1 MFRRPP
7 DTGHLRLSTGSSRLA
22 KVQDLHTALSST
34 LRPPQGRR
42 LSDTKRDILHLL
54 ARQHTKAAVSILL
67 QMPWPYERPTS
78 RVKLKDVRS
87 RDRRCFTMSCRER
100 HRLSVSSEP
109 RPGEPQS
116 PLLTIATRAGLSR
129 QLASFCVLLSTVA
142 TAPVLVCT
150 VAAQE
155 TNSAQAELSGPDS
168 SPPPSSQVRGAK
180 EPDSGRSWERPARI
194 ECEQPARPHMACAN
208 GPLPIIPGT
217 SAAQDPGPPRAA
229 VAETGPERSREVN
242 SRGAGVH
249 KAEGQVDPP
258 SGARASRGLAV
269 WLSRIHAFLPLHQ
282 MLFNALG
289 QILTWCKLG

>member
-109 RPGEPQS
+109 RPGEE
-116 PLLTIATRAGLSR
+116 PLWIFMAPSADCWSGLEV
-129 QLASFCVLLSTVA
+129 LAA
-142 TAPVLVCT
+142 
-150 VAAQE
+150 
-155 TNSAQAELSGPDS
+155 S
-168 SPPPSSQVRGAK
+168 SYMMVQVRRAAMFLPFQLISRFQVG
-180 EPDSGRSWERPARI
+180 SGRCWDNYMT
-194 ECEQPARPHMACAN
+194 HM
-208 GPLPIIPGT
+208 LLY
-217 SAAQDPGPPRAA
+217 
-229 VAETGPERSREVN
+229 PEDHKTCFWNRE
-242 SRGAGVH
+242 
-249 KAEGQVDPP
+249 
-258 SGARASRGLAV
+258 
-269 WLSRIHAFLPLHQ
+269 
-282 MLFNALG
+282 
-289 QILTWCKLG
+289 